1 MSSRKRRAAV
11 RTAEPRQTGGGQTV
25 KRDMNDMWNTRI
37 VQGVVGPILPTV
49 VAALS
54 LAATQALANPH
65 VWVESRI
72 TFELEDHRVE
82 GLRFAWRFDDY
93 YSSHT
98 IRTHDA
104 DGDGALGPEE
114 SGALRADSFDPL
126 ARFDYY
132 VHVWAGGARRE
143 GHEVDRFMAKVE
155 GKRLVYE
162 FSMPVT
168 PPADPREGPV
178 VVSLFDPANA
188 VDFRFAESEFLL
200 ADGEVKA
207 DCRFRVA
214 RGRGEQSGHPRP
226 VTLECG
232 G

>member
-1 MSSRKRRAAV
+1 MRSALGASLPAA
-11 RTAEPRQTGGGQTV
+11 
-25 KRDMNDMWNTRI
+25 
-37 VQGVVGPILPTV
+37 IL
-49 VAALS
+49 ALS
-54 LAATQALANPH
+54 LTATQALANPH
-65 VWVESRI
+65 VWVQTRI

-82 GLRFAWRFDDY
+82 GLRFEWRFDDF

-114 SGALRADSFDPL
+114 IRALRTGAFDPL

-132 VHVWAGGARRE
+132 VHVWVGEERRE
-143 GHEVDRFMAKVE
+143 GHEVDRFSARVE
-155 GKRLVYE
+155 DERLVYE

-168 PPADPREGPV
+168 PTADPGERPV
-178 VVSLFDPANA
+178 VVSVFDRENE
-188 VDFRFAESEFLL
+188 VDFRFADTEFLL
-200 ADGEVKA
+200 ADGEVKTG
-207 DCRFRVA
+207 CRFRVA